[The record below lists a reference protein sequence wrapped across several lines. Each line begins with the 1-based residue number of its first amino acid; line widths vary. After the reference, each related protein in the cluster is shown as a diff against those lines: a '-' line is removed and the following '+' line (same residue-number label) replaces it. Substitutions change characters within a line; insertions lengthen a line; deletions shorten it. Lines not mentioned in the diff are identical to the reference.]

1 MKGLM
6 FLLLRAKILEQQP
19 GHPAREQNQEC
30 AEKTVPLL
38 WAQQLTVPFCL
49 PFLVRAVSEV

>member
-1 MKGLM
+1 M

-49 PFLVRAVSEV
+49 PFLVRAVSKV